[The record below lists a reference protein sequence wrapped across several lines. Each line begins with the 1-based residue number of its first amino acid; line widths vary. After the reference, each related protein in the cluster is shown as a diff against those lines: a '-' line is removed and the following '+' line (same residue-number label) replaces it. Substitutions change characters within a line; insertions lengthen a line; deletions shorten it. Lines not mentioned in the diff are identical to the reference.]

1 MPATH
6 SLPQLKELEKER
18 KMSAIAN
25 GKFWQD
31 GSQLESLNILFIGN
45 CERLGLQH
53 LQQLRE

>member
-6 SLPQLKELEKER
+6 SLPQLKELEKKR

-45 CERLGLQH
+45 CESLGLQH